1 MGERAESNGTMS
13 RAIRES
19 GSGHTVLCPGA
30 EPDDKCQARFPLPGS
45 GAKVQSTQ
53 MQNAKI
59 PAILAGIP
67 CRCIEGTG
75 RQMWMAPM
83 QLVTP
88 SVVIMAV
95 RMLMISCSMN
105 FQVSLVIAVIGYSY
119 FSNTN
124 QHEYTR
130 IIF

>member
-1 MGERAESNGTMS
+1 
-13 RAIRES
+13 
-19 GSGHTVLCPGA
+19 
-30 EPDDKCQARFPLPGS
+30 
-45 GAKVQSTQ
+45 

-75 RQMWMAPM
+75 HQMWMAPM

-88 SVVIMAV
+88 SVVMMAV
-95 RMLMISCSMN
+95 RMLMRSCSIT

-124 QHEYTR
+124 QHEYAR
-130 IIF
+130 IIFFRHECI

>member
-1 MGERAESNGTMS
+1 MGERAEPLGIMS

-59 PAILAGIP
+59 PAILAGCTTLEKVEWILL
-67 CRCIEGTG
+67 RNN
-75 RQMWMAPM
+75 
-83 QLVTP
+83 
-88 SVVIMAV
+88 
-95 RMLMISCSMN
+95 RMIINIIQHYFAL
-105 FQVSLVIAVIGYSY
+105 ARYSP
-119 FSNTN
+119 
-124 QHEYTR
+124 
-130 IIF
+130 